1 MALSR
6 IKTWA
11 AEVLTYANLN
21 AEFDNILTNGGG
33 SLSSPRTADFDFNGF
48 KGILDDAQTTWIQGS
63 TQNVIDFYGGSTL
76 LFKMDMSVATPVNAL
91 TFLASAAAS
100 DVKIVA
106 RGSDTNISIDL
117 VPKGSG
123 SVKISGTT
131 ISIPSADNDQF
142 VLGPHIFG

>member
-6 IKTWA
+6 IKTWV
-11 AEVLTYANLN
+11 AEVLTYAELN
-21 AEFDNILTNGGG
+21 AEFDNILTNGAG
-33 SLSSPRTADFDFNGF
+33 SLSSPRTTNFDITGYQL
-48 KGILDDAQTTWIQGS
+48 ILDDAQTTYIQAS

-76 LFKMDMSVATPVNAL
+76 LFKMDMSVSTPVNAFTL
-91 TFLASAAAS
+91 LASATGT

-123 SVKISGTT
+123 SVKANGTAISTPD
-131 ISIPSADNDQF
+131 SDQT
-142 VLGPHIFG
+142 VLSSLIFG

>member
-11 AEVLTYANLN
+11 AEVLTYATLN

-33 SLSSPRTADFDFNGF
+33 SLSSPRTADFDFNGY
-48 KGILDDAQTTWIQGS
+48 KATLDDAQTTWVQGS

-76 LFKMDMSVATPVNAL
+76 LFKMDMSVTSPVNAM
-91 TFLASAAAS
+91 TFLASATGT

-106 RGSDTNISIDL
+106 RGSDTNINIDI

-123 SVKISGTT
+123 VLKVAGTT
-131 ISIPSADNDQF
+131 LTIPTGDNDQF

>member
-11 AEVLTYANLN
+11 AEVLTYATLN

-33 SLSSPRTADFDFNGF
+33 SLSSPRTADFDFNGY
-48 KGILDDAQTTWIQGS
+48 KAILDDAQTTWVQGS
-63 TQNVIDFYGGSTL
+63 TQNVIDFYGASTL
-76 LFKMDMSVATPVNAL
+76 LFKMDMSVASPVNAM
-91 TFLASAAAS
+91 TFLASATGS

-106 RGSDTNISIDL
+106 RGTDTNINIDI

-123 SVKISGTT
+123 VLKVSGTT
-131 ISIPSADNDQF
+131 LTIPSADNDQF

>member
-11 AEVLTYANLN
+11 AEVLTYATLN

-48 KGILDDAQTTWIQGS
+48 KAILDDAQTTWVQGS

-76 LFKMDMSVATPVNAL
+76 LFKMDMSVTSPVNAL
-91 TFLASAAAS
+91 SFLASATGT

-106 RGSDTNISIDL
+106 RGTDSNISIDL

-123 SVKISGTT
+123 SVKIGGVALS
-131 ISIPSADNDQF
+131 ISAADNDQF

>member
-11 AEVLTYANLN
+11 AEVLTYATLN

-131 ISIPSADNDQF
+131 LSIPSADNDQF

>member
-6 IKTWA
+6 IKTWI
-11 AEVLTYANLN
+11 AEVLTYADLN
-21 AEFDNILTNGGG
+21 AEFDNIINNGAG
-33 SLSSPRTADFDFNGF
+33 SLSSPRTSTFDLNGYSV
-48 KGILDDAQTTWIQGS
+48 ILDADGDTYMQAGTTNI
-63 TQNVIDFYGGSTL
+63 IDFYGNSTL
-76 LFKMDMSVATPVNAL
+76 LFRMDMSVSTPVNAL

-123 SVKISGTT
+123 SVKINGTVL
-131 ISIPSADNDQF
+131 SVPSADSDQF

>member
-11 AEVLTYANLN
+11 AEVLTYATLN

-33 SLSSPRTADFDFNGF
+33 SLSSPRTADFDFNGY
-48 KGILDDAQTTWIQGS
+48 KAILDDAQTAWVQGS

-76 LFKMDMSVATPVNAL
+76 LFKMDMSVASPVNAL
-91 TFLASAAAS
+91 TFLASATAT

-123 SVKISGTT
+123 SVKISGVA

-142 VLGPHIFG
+142 VLAPHIFG